1 MEYGHFKEENFSKRH
16 IGLNEED
23 KRNLLKKLGYETMDK
38 FINDVVPQNIKRSAP
53 MKIEKELSEK
63 QLLSKIKEYAS
74 LNKTMISM
82 IGQGFYSTHTPS
94 VLLRNILENP
104 SWYTAYTPY
113 QPEISQGRL
122 EALLNFQTMISEI
135 TSLPIANASM
145 LDEST
150 AAAEAMTMSFKLSNN
165 KNTVILDKY
174 LHPQTINVIKTRAE
188 PLGINLII
196 SENPEKEKL
205 DNCSCVIFQYP
216 NTEGKIKNLDDDIK
230 IIQNAGSMVILVADL
245 LSLALIKSPGEMG
258 ADIAVG
264 STQRFGVP
272 MAFGGPHA
280 GYFATKEKF
289 SRKMP
294 GRLVGVSQ
302 DKTGLKAYR
311 LALQTRE
318 QHIRREKATSNICT
332 AQALLAIM
340 AGFYGVW
347 HGPNGLKNIAMKVN
361 QYASKFANLAL
372 EAGFNIRHDDFF
384 DTVVVET
391 KDKTDEYVKR
401 ALKEKINIRKL
412 ENAVSLSFDELS
424 NDEIIDKLKIAFKIN
439 DKIKVK
445 NNFHINPSL
454 HRKEGFLE
462 HPIFSSISSETEML
476 RYIRHLS
483 DRDLALDRT
492 MIPLGSCTMKLNAST
507 EMMPITWPEFSN
519 IHPFAPKDQTL
530 GYKKLIDELEISLCT
545 LTGYD
550 GISLQPNAGSQ
561 GEFAG
566 LLAIRK
572 FHQSNGE
579 NNRNICLIPSSAHGT
594 NPASAVMAGM
604 TVVVVSCDKNGNID
618 VNDLEE
624 KAREHKE
631 NLAAM
636 MVTYPSTHGVFEKDI
651 KKVCETIHKYGGQ
664 VYVDGANLNA
674 LIGLVSLTEIGAD
687 VSHLNLH
694 KTFCIP
700 HGGGGPGVGPVAVKK
715 HLIPFLPGNV
725 FDETSAISSTTYGSA
740 GILPISW
747 SYISMMGEE
756 GLRDATKTAILSANY
771 IANKLRPYYPIL
783 FTDEKGMVA
792 HECILDINE
801 ITSNTNITNEDISKR
816 LIDYGFHAPTMSWP
830 VPNTLMVEPT
840 ESEPMS
846 EVDRFCDA
854 MISIA
859 KEIDEVKNG
868 NWSKEDNP
876 VINAPH
882 TVETLTQEN
891 WSHPYSRQIALA
903 NLSEKSNKYFPPV
916 GRIDNVF
923 GDRNLVCS
931 CPPIEAYEHEQ
942 T

>member
-1 MEYGHFKEENFSKRH
+1 MEYGHFKEESFSKRH

-23 KRNLLKKLGYETMDK
+23 KRNILKKLGYETMDK

-205 DNCSCVIFQYP
+205 DDCSCVIFQYP
-216 NTEGKIKNLDDDIK
+216 NTEGRIKNLDDDIK
-230 IIQNAGSMVILVADL
+230 IIQSAGSMVILVADL

-372 EAGFNIRHDDFF
+372 RQ
-384 DTVVVET
+384 V
-391 KDKTDEYVKR
+391 
-401 ALKEKINIRKL
+401 
-412 ENAVSLSFDELS
+412 
-424 NDEIIDKLKIAFKIN
+424 
-439 DKIKVK
+439 
-445 NNFHINPSL
+445 
-454 HRKEGFLE
+454 
-462 HPIFSSISSETEML
+462 
-476 RYIRHLS
+476 
-483 DRDLALDRT
+483 
-492 MIPLGSCTMKLNAST
+492 
-507 EMMPITWPEFSN
+507 
-519 IHPFAPKDQTL
+519 
-530 GYKKLIDELEISLCT
+530 LI
-545 LTGYD
+545 
-550 GISLQPNAGSQ
+550 
-561 GEFAG
+561 
-566 LLAIRK
+566 
-572 FHQSNGE
+572 
-579 NNRNICLIPSSAHGT
+579 
-594 NPASAVMAGM
+594 
-604 TVVVVSCDKNGNID
+604 
-618 VNDLEE
+618 
-624 KAREHKE
+624 
-631 NLAAM
+631 
-636 MVTYPSTHGVFEKDI
+636 
-651 KKVCETIHKYGGQ
+651 
-664 VYVDGANLNA
+664 
-674 LIGLVSLTEIGAD
+674 
-687 VSHLNLH
+687 
-694 KTFCIP
+694 
-700 HGGGGPGVGPVAVKK
+700 
-715 HLIPFLPGNV
+715 
-725 FDETSAISSTTYGSA
+725 
-740 GILPISW
+740 
-747 SYISMMGEE
+747 
-756 GLRDATKTAILSANY
+756 
-771 IANKLRPYYPIL
+771 
-783 FTDEKGMVA
+783 
-792 HECILDINE
+792 
-801 ITSNTNITNEDISKR
+801 
-816 LIDYGFHAPTMSWP
+816 
-830 VPNTLMVEPT
+830 
-840 ESEPMS
+840 
-846 EVDRFCDA
+846 
-854 MISIA
+854 
-859 KEIDEVKNG
+859 
-868 NWSKEDNP
+868 
-876 VINAPH
+876 
-882 TVETLTQEN
+882 
-891 WSHPYSRQIALA
+891 
-903 NLSEKSNKYFPPV
+903 
-916 GRIDNVF
+916 
-923 GDRNLVCS
+923 
-931 CPPIEAYEHEQ
+931 
-942 T
+942 

>member
-16 IGLNEED
+16 IGLNEGD

-216 NTEGKIKNLDDDIK
+216 NTEGNIKNLDDDIK

-372 EAGFNIRHDDFF
+372 EAGFNVRHNDFF
-384 DTVVVET
+384 DTVFQEPLCQ
-391 KDKTDEYVKR
+391 KNRYV
-401 ALKEKINIRKL
+401 
-412 ENAVSLSFDELS
+412 
-424 NDEIIDKLKIAFKIN
+424 
-439 DKIKVK
+439 
-445 NNFHINPSL
+445 L
-454 HRKEGFLE
+454 H
-462 HPIFSSISSETEML
+462 
-476 RYIRHLS
+476 
-483 DRDLALDRT
+483 
-492 MIPLGSCTMKLNAST
+492 
-507 EMMPITWPEFSN
+507 
-519 IHPFAPKDQTL
+519 
-530 GYKKLIDELEISLCT
+530 
-545 LTGYD
+545 
-550 GISLQPNAGSQ
+550 
-561 GEFAG
+561 
-566 LLAIRK
+566 
-572 FHQSNGE
+572 
-579 NNRNICLIPSSAHGT
+579 
-594 NPASAVMAGM
+594 
-604 TVVVVSCDKNGNID
+604 
-618 VNDLEE
+618 
-624 KAREHKE
+624 
-631 NLAAM
+631 
-636 MVTYPSTHGVFEKDI
+636 
-651 KKVCETIHKYGGQ
+651 
-664 VYVDGANLNA
+664 
-674 LIGLVSLTEIGAD
+674 
-687 VSHLNLH
+687 
-694 KTFCIP
+694 
-700 HGGGGPGVGPVAVKK
+700 
-715 HLIPFLPGNV
+715 
-725 FDETSAISSTTYGSA
+725 
-740 GILPISW
+740 
-747 SYISMMGEE
+747 
-756 GLRDATKTAILSANY
+756 
-771 IANKLRPYYPIL
+771 
-783 FTDEKGMVA
+783 
-792 HECILDINE
+792 
-801 ITSNTNITNEDISKR
+801 
-816 LIDYGFHAPTMSWP
+816 
-830 VPNTLMVEPT
+830 
-840 ESEPMS
+840 
-846 EVDRFCDA
+846 
-854 MISIA
+854 
-859 KEIDEVKNG
+859 
-868 NWSKEDNP
+868 
-876 VINAPH
+876 
-882 TVETLTQEN
+882 
-891 WSHPYSRQIALA
+891 
-903 NLSEKSNKYFPPV
+903 
-916 GRIDNVF
+916 
-923 GDRNLVCS
+923 
-931 CPPIEAYEHEQ
+931 
-942 T
+942 